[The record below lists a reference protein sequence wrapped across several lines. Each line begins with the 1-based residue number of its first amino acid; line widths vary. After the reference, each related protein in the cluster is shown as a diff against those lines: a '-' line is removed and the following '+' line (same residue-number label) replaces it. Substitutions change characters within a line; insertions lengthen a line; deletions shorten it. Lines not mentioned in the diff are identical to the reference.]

1 MEKESATRF
10 NTVADIVYE
19 KLLQQIIEGRYK
31 PGEKIPS
38 ENELRE
44 EFDISRNTLRTA
56 LNKLNTLGILET
68 RRGDGSYVKQFGMQ
82 MYLNAFI
89 PAMLINE
96 NSLMELIQLRK
107 AIEVAAARL
116 AAERA
121 TNEDIIH
128 LEQCYEAS
136 TQAGEDMKVY
146 AETTVDFHFQVAVAS
161 KNQIFSTMME
171 MIKYILTSKME
182 NFLIYSRN
190 DRNSTYY
197 HFMIFQAIKNRKPDE
212 AAYLM
217 EQHMNFLVDQVRIY
231 DEYVKIHPEFSLQ
244 ATQNSS
250 KNNRK
255 EPGSLRGPKTEL

>member
-1 MEKESATRF
+1 MEQKTTTPST
-10 NTVADIVYE
+10 TVSDSVYE
-19 KLLQQIIEGRYK
+19 TLLRQIISGHYK
-31 PGEKIPS
+31 PGIRIPS

-44 EFDISRNTLRTA
+44 ELNCSRNTLRGA
-56 LNKLNTLGILET
+56 LKRLNTMGILET
-68 RRGDGSYVKQFGMQ
+68 RRGDGSYVKQLGMQ
-82 MYLNAFI
+82 MYLNTFI

-96 NSLMELIQLRK
+96 DSLMELIQLRK

-121 TNEDIIH
+121 TTQDIQK
-128 LEQCYEAS
+128 LEACYEE
-136 TQAGEDMKVY
+136 TTKAGENMKIY
-146 AETTVDFHFQVAVAS
+146 AETTVDFHFQVAAAS

-197 HFMIFQAIKNRKPDE
+197 HFMILQAIKNHKPDE

-217 EQHMNFLVDQVRIY
+217 DQHMSYLVEQVRIY
-231 DEYVKIHPEFSLQ
+231 DEYVKLHPEFSLQ
-244 ATQNSS
+244 SS
-250 KNNRK
+250 QRD
-255 EPGSLRGPKTEL
+255 SR

>member
-1 MEKESATRF
+1 MLEKEISTQP
-10 NTVADIVYE
+10 NTIADQVYE
-19 KLLQQIIEGRYK
+19 ALLKRIVSGHYK
-31 PGEKIPS
+31 PGERIPS

-44 EFDISRNTLRTA
+44 EFNVSRNTLRGA
-56 LNKLNTLGILET
+56 LKRLNAMGVLET

-82 MYLNAFI
+82 MYLNAFV

-96 NSLMELIQLRK
+96 DSLMELIQLRK

-121 TNEDIIH
+121 TPEDIKA
-128 LEQCYEAS
+128 LEACYEAS
-136 TQAGEDMKVY
+136 TQAGEDMSIY
-146 AETTVDFHFQVAVAS
+146 AETTVDFHFQVAITS

-197 HFMIFQAIKNRKPDE
+197 HFMILQAIKNRKPDE
-212 AAYLM
+212 ASYLM
-217 EQHMNFLVDQVRIY
+217 ERHMNYLVEQVRIY

-244 ATQNSS
+244 STH
-250 KNNRK
+250 KNN
-255 EPGSLRGPKTEL
+255 